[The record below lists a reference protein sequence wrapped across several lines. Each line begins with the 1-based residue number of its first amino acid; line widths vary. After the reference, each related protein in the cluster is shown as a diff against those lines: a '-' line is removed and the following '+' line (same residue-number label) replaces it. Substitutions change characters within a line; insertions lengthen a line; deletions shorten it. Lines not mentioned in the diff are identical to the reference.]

1 MNARGCAGRIM
12 KSKSIRGRQAKA
24 LVDGSYN
31 ERKGL
36 AGFGVYLRVPNK
48 VHELYGYVDRPGDSS
63 KNILGEVTAAL
74 IAIKYAI
81 KEHCS
86 KITIVH
92 DCKGIE
98 KWATGEWKRNIPLT
112 QAYHEDVN
120 ELMKSIDVSF
130 QHVKAH
136 SGDEN
141 NNRAD
146 KLAKQG
152 CGLK

>member
-1 MNARGCAGRIM
+1 MLGLTVHITRVIVL
-12 KSKSIRGRQAKA
+12 
-24 LVDGSYN
+24 LVTEYIYV
-31 ERKGL
+31 L
-36 AGFGVYLRVPNK
+36 AM
-48 VHELYGYVDRPGDSS
+48 
-63 KNILGEVTAAL
+63 
-74 IAIKYAI
+74 
-81 KEHCS
+81 
-86 KITIVH
+86 KITKFMARLLNVAIRPVTYWARLAQPLSQLNEQFLNVVQKIVIH
-92 DCKGIE
+92 YDYAGIE

-120 ELMKSIDVSF
+120 DLMKSIDVTF

-146 KLAKQG
+146 RLAKQG

>member
-1 MNARGCAGRIM
+1 M
-12 KSKSIRGRQAKA
+12 KQADA
-24 LVDGSYN
+24 WVDGSYN
-31 ERKGL
+31 TRNRL
-36 AGFGVYLRVPNK
+36 AGYGVYLRIGG
-48 VHELYGYVDRPGDSS
+48 EDYEIYGSVTKCGDSS
-63 KNILGEVTAAL
+63 RNILGEVSAA
-74 IAIKYAI
+74 IVAIKRAI
-81 KEHCS
+81 FERCS
-86 KITIVH
+86 KIVIH
-92 DCKGIE
+92 YDYAGIE

-141 NNRAD
+141 NNRTD
-146 KLAKQG
+146 RLAKQG

>member
-1 MNARGCAGRIM
+1 M
-12 KSKSIRGRQAKA
+12 KQADA
-24 LVDGSYN
+24 WVDGSYN
-31 ERKGL
+31 
-36 AGFGVYLRVPNK
+36 
-48 VHELYGYVDRPGDSS
+48 
-63 KNILGEVTAAL
+63 T
-74 IAIKYAI
+74 
-81 KEHCS
+81 
-86 KITIVH
+86 
-92 DCKGIE
+92 
-98 KWATGEWKRNIPLT
+98 RNIPLT

>member
-24 LVDGSYN
+24 WVDGSYN

>member
-1 MNARGCAGRIM
+1 M
-12 KSKSIRGRQAKA
+12 KQADA
-24 LVDGSYN
+24 WVDGSYN
-31 ERKGL
+31 VHNGL
-36 AGFGVYLRVPNK
+36 AGYGVYLRIDDETYDISGSVTKFDN
-48 VHELYGYVDRPGDSS
+48 SS
-63 KNILGEVTAAL
+63 RNIVGEVTAAL
-74 IAIKYAI
+74 AAIKTAVD
-81 KEHCS
+81 KQCS
-86 KITIVH
+86 KIIVYY
-92 DCKGIE
+92 DYLGIE

-146 KLAKQG
+146 RLAKQG

>member
-1 MNARGCAGRIM
+1 ML
-12 KSKSIRGRQAKA
+12 Q
-24 LVDGSYN
+24 LN
-31 ERKGL
+31 EEFFER
-36 AGFGVYLRVPNK
+36 
-48 VHELYGYVDRPGDSS
+48 
-63 KNILGEVTAAL
+63 
-74 IAIKYAI
+74 
-81 KEHCS
+81 CS
-86 KITIVH
+86 KIVIH
-92 DCKGIE
+92 YDYAGIE

-136 SGDEN
+136 GGDEN

-146 KLAKQG
+146 RLAKQG

>member
-1 MNARGCAGRIM
+1 M
-12 KSKSIRGRQAKA
+12 KQADA
-24 LVDGSYN
+24 WVDGSYN
-31 ERKGL
+31 TRNRL
-36 AGFGVYLRVPNK
+36 AGYGVYLRIGD
-48 VHELYGYVDRPGDSS
+48 EDYEIYGSVTKCGDSS
-63 KNILGEVTAAL
+63 RNILGEVSAA
-74 IAIKYAI
+74 IVAIKRAI
-81 KEHCS
+81 FERCS
-86 KITIVH
+86 KIVVH
-92 DCKGIE
+92 YDYAGIE
-98 KWATGEWKRNIPLT
+98 KCATGECKRNIPLT

-146 KLAKQG
+146 RLAKQG